1 MKYLTTLFVWLELVG
16 VGLWVGGMLILGAVV
31 APTVFNTVK
40 PVEMAG
46 DAMSLVFHR
55 FNGEWVFVC
64 IGLVV
69 LGFIGKWFTARPQ
82 GRRIKIEAA
91 LIAVLVLSGLY
102 IGAILGPRMQT
113 LRQITLTDRSNGMA
127 VAEFDRKHKRSV
139 QLFSVNIAL
148 GLAVL
153 WMNAGVSGGRE
164 RREEI

>member
-1 MKYLTTLFVWLELVG
+1 MKFLSSLFSWLELVG
-16 VGLWVGGMLILGAVV
+16 VGLWVGGMVILGAVV

-55 FNGEWVFVC
+55 FNGVWVFVC
-64 IGLVV
+64 IALVIV
-69 LGFIGKWFTARPQ
+69 GFVGKWAATRPE
-82 GRRIKIEAA
+82 GIRIKIEAA

-127 VAEFDRKHKRSV
+127 VAEFDHKHRRSV
-139 QLFSVNIAL
+139 QLFTVNILL
-148 GLAVL
+148 GLGVL
-153 WMNAGVSGGRE
+153 WMNAGVPGGRD
-164 RREEI
+164 RS

>member
-1 MKYLTTLFVWLELVG
+1 MKILTSFFVWLELLGLG
-16 VGLWVGGMLILGAVV
+16 VWVGGMVILGAVV

-69 LGFIGKWFTARPQ
+69 LGFIGKWLTAPPQ
-82 GRRIKIEAA
+82 GMRMRIEAA
-91 LIAVLVLSGLY
+91 LVIVLVLSGLY

-127 VAEFDRKHKRSV
+127 VAEFDLDHKRSV
-139 QLFSVNIAL
+139 QLFSANILL

-153 WMNAGVSGGRE
+153 WINSRISSGSNRKE
-164 RREEI
+164 T

>member
-1 MKYLTTLFVWLELVG
+1 MKIIASFFIWLELLGLG
-16 VGLWVGGMLILGAVV
+16 VWIGGMVILGAVV
-31 APTVFNTVK
+31 APTVFNAVK

-69 LGFIGKWFTARPQ
+69 LGFVGKWLTAPPQ
-82 GRRIKIEAA
+82 GMRMRIEAA
-91 LIAVLVLSGLY
+91 LIIVLVLSGLY

-127 VAEFDRKHKRSV
+127 VAEFDHKHKRSV
-139 QLFSVNIAL
+139 QLFSVNILL

-153 WMNAGVSGGRE
+153 WMNSRPSSGSNRKE
-164 RREEI
+164 T

>member
-1 MKYLTTLFVWLELVG
+1 MKFLTSLFVWLELVG
-16 VGLWVGGMLILGAVV
+16 LSLWVGGMLILGAVV

-46 DAMSLVFHR
+46 EAMSLVFHR
-55 FNGEWVFVC
+55 FNDGWVYVC

-69 LGFIGKWFTARPQ
+69 LGFVGKWFISRPR
-82 GRRIKIEAA
+82 GVRIKIEAA
-91 LIAVLVLSGLY
+91 VIAVLVLSGLY

-113 LRQITLTDRSNGMA
+113 LRQITLTDRSNGAA
-127 VAEFDRKHKRSV
+127 VAEFDHKHKRSV
-139 QLFSVNIAL
+139 QLFSVNIML

-153 WMNAGVSGGRE
+153 WMNAGVTGGRK

>member
-1 MKYLTTLFVWLELVG
+1 MKILTSLFVWLELVG
-16 VGLWVGGMLILGAVV
+16 LGIWIGGMVILGAVV
-31 APTVFNTVK
+31 APTVFNSVK

-69 LGFIGKWFTARPQ
+69 LGFIGKWLTAPKQ
-82 GRRIKIEAA
+82 GMRMRIEAA
-91 LIAVLVLSGLY
+91 LVTVLVLSGMY

-113 LRQITLTDRSNGMA
+113 LRQITMTDRSNGMA
-127 VAEFDRKHKRSV
+127 VAEFDHMHKRSV
-139 QLFSVNIAL
+139 QLFSVNILL

-153 WMNAGVSGGRE
+153 WMNSRSSINANRKE
-164 RREEI
+164 T

>member
-1 MKYLTTLFVWLELVG
+1 MKILTSLFVWMELVG
-16 VGLWVGGMLILGAVV
+16 LGIWIGGMVILGAVV

-64 IGLVV
+64 IGLVG
-69 LGFIGKWFTARPQ
+69 LGFIGKGLTATPR
-82 GRRIKIEAA
+82 GIRMRIEAA
-91 LIAVLVLSGLY
+91 LVTLLVLSGLY

-127 VAEFDRKHKRSV
+127 VAEFDLLHKRSV
-139 QLFSVNIAL
+139 ELFSVNIL
-148 GLAVL
+148 LVLAVL
-153 WMNAGVSGGRE
+153 WMNSRPSIDDYRKE
-164 RREEI
+164 P

>member
-1 MKYLTTLFVWLELVG
+1 MKILTSLFVWLELL
-16 VGLWVGGMLILGAVV
+16 GLGIWIGGMVILGAVV

-69 LGFIGKWFTARPQ
+69 LGFIGKWLAAPPQ
-82 GRRIKIEAA
+82 GIRIRIEAA
-91 LIAVLVLSGLY
+91 LVTVLVLSGLY
-102 IGAILGPRMQT
+102 IGAILGPRMQA
-113 LRQITLTDRSNGMA
+113 LRQITMTDRSNGMA
-127 VAEFDRKHKRSV
+127 VAEFDHMHKRSV
-139 QLFSVNIAL
+139 QLFSINILL

-153 WMNAGVSGGRE
+153 WMNSRPSIDVHRKE
-164 RREEI
+164 T